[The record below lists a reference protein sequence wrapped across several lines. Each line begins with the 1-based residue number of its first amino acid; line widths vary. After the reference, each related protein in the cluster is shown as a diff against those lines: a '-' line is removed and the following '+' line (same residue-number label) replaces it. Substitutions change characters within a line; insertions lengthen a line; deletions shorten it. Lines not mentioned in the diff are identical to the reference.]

1 LRKQKRSLE
10 EQGPST
16 FLGFFYT
23 DYLAW
28 AGLENAVDAKKATEV
43 YLDLWRTFPPMWVEE
58 ARLDLWAGK
67 PKTTQG
73 LADILTYCEKKK
85 YMPYK
90 VTSKNK
96 SITLTS
102 DLNPYVE
109 VMSAFGF
116 KKGCSYFKALTK
128 RDKDFIDRVLKE
140 AKADKGFKATL
151 TKAISEGAKVN
162 QIVIAKK

>member
-1 LRKQKRSLE
+1 
-10 EQGPST
+10 
-16 FLGFFYT
+16 
-23 DYLAW
+23 
-28 AGLENAVDAKKATEV
+28 
-43 YLDLWRTFPPMWVEE
+43 
-58 ARLDLWAGK
+58 
-67 PKTTQG
+67 
-73 LADILTYCEKKK
+73 
-85 YMPYK
+85 MPYK